1 MKLLVSGFA
10 EISQIEQDRR
20 TLQDG
25 INRTRQ
31 VIDQTLVL
39 IKETQATRVRAHVWA
54 MVSQL
59 NARKQKPEQKV
70 A

>member
-25 INRTRQ
+25 INRTRR

-59 NARKQKPEQKV
+59 NARKQKP
-70 A
+70 